1 MTGDTH
7 YDLEILAELAEGL
20 LDDAEARPVRAHLAV
35 CDPCGERLADL
46 AAVRE
51 VLAAT
56 PTPAMPMGV
65 ALRIDQALAAEAGRT
80 GRVAAAVA
88 DSPDWDRLMADAPW
102 ETASGPSRE
111 PAPSQEPSREP
122 EPVRLGV
129 VADDGTVVP
138 AKRRTR
144 PARRR
149 RWAIPVTAAAAVAAI
164 AGSATLSTGL
174 LTASGGGGPAPVA
187 SVPIVLPP
195 PASVEPSQAPRLA
208 YKISDSDFNYSN
220 RALREPLGDYFAPTR
235 AWLTA
240 DSVDDKLMRC
250 IGRVSKQVGKDPFQ
264 VDQGYY
270 EGQEASLM
278 LFRKNS
284 ASNKVQVRVLD
295 PECKN
300 LRKPALGTWD

>member
-102 ETASGPSRE
+102 ETAAGPSRE
-111 PAPSQEPSREP
+111 PAPAP

-149 RWAIPVTAAAAVAAI
+149 RWAIPITAAAAVAAI
-164 AGSATLSTGL
+164 AGSAALSTGL
-174 LTASGGGGPAPVA
+174 LTASGDGGPQPVA
-187 SVPIVLPP
+187 SVPVALPP

-208 YKISDSDFNYSN
+208 YKITNSEFNYSN
-220 RALREPLGDYFAPTR
+220 RALREPLADYFAAER
-235 AWLTA
+235 VWRTA
-240 DSVDDKLMRC
+240 DSVNDKLVRC
-250 IGRVSKQVGKDPFQ
+250 IGRVSKQVGKNPFQ

-284 ASNKVQVRVLD
+284 ASNQVQVRVLD

-300 LRKPALGTWD
+300 LRKPARGTWD